1 MSEWRAVFELRAP
14 GNIVSI
20 EAALGGAEIGQGTS
34 AAAISNQVLD
44 ALFDAYVEAAS
55 ATSRIAT

>member
-1 MSEWRAVFELRAP
+1 M
-14 GNIVSI
+14 SI